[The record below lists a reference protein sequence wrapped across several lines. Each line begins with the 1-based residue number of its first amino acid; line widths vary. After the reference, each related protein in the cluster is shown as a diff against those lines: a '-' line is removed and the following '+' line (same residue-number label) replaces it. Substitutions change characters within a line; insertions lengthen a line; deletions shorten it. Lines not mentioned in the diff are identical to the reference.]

1 MTLYE
6 AHDCWKCVE
15 VREVLD
21 RLGLDYATVQTRG
34 NAQAKALMLEL
45 MGDPVQVPMLVDG
58 ELAVWDRRRVIAYL
72 EQTYGGDTAGTPWQ
86 DLPVFMG
93 GSCSIDGACERPPE
107 DAPAPGARSPA
118 DH

>member
-21 RLGLDYATVQTRG
+21 RLGLEYDTVQTRG
-34 NAQAKALMLEL
+34 NAAAKALMLGL

-72 EQTYGGDTAGTPWQ
+72 EQTYGEDTSGTPWQ
-86 DLPVFMG
+86 QLPVFMG
-93 GSCSIDGACERPPE
+93 GSCSTDGVCELPQE
-107 DAPAPGARSPA
+107 DARASAARPLD